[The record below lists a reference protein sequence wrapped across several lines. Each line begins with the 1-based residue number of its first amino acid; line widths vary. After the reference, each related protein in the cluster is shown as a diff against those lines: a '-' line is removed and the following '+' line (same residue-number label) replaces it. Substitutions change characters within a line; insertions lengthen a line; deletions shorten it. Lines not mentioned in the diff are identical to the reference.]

1 MLHQVVEFQV
11 KYFGSFSHRLRVFK
25 EKSKGK
31 EWVFFFFFTIVM
43 WVVINNARK

>member
-1 MLHQVVEFQV
+1 MLRQVVEFQV

-31 EWVFFFFFTIVM
+31 EWVFFFFTVVM
-43 WVVINNARK
+43 WVVVNNVRK